1 MKKVRMMCHK
11 SVPPLEAARQAN
23 QALLISLPSSLPRLT
38 VAHKS
43 IPGSSR
49 AFLSH
54 KTLVPSNPAPFQP
67 SLAERQK
74 REKCDTSRLRKR
86 KEKNLWILQVSH
98 LEEEL
103 GPRPHFH
110 RPEQIDPPE
119 YQDIQSAPKMSATVN
134 GFFNTFNA
142 KM

>member
-86 KEKNLWILQVSH
+86 KEKICGFYKFLIWKRNLDPAPISTSLNK
-98 LEEEL
+98 L
-103 GPRPHFH
+103 
-110 RPEQIDPPE
+110 IPPE
-119 YQDIQSAPKMSATVN
+119 YQDIQSASKMSATVN